1 MIAIP
6 AVDLRDGA
14 CVQLVGG
21 SFAQEKV
28 RIENPVDV
36 ARSWEHYGFH
46 RLHVVDLDAATGHGS
61 NITVVRSLLFDSGVP
76 IQVGGG
82 VRSSEL
88 VEELLEAGASRVI
101 VGTRAIEEPEWLA
114 ELAARHPGEIIVAC
128 DVRERRVTT
137 RGWAHTLPL
146 DILDVVDELNS
157 LPLAGM
163 LVTADGTTTKIGN
176 RVFTVHLSNDA
187 HSKSDIMI
195 EVDNGVLFTGDNVLN
210 KRVARMDDGSFV
222 GTIKEIDRALSLPV
236 KVIVPGHGKTGGR
249 EVLTAQKA
257 YLQTLFDAV
266 KTEYDLGKS
275 DFEMKPVLEKKLAK
289 FKHWHGFDAALGKH
303 VSLAVLEIEQQ

>member
-1 MIAIP
+1 VIAIP

-21 SFAQEKV
+21 SFAQERV
-28 RIENPVDV
+28 RLQNPVDV

-46 RLHVVDLDAATGHGS
+46 RLHVVDLDAATGRGS
-61 NITVVRSLLFDSGVP
+61 NLSVVRSLLFDSGVP

-88 VEELLEAGASRVI
+88 VQELLDAGAQSVI

-137 RGWAHTLPL
+137 RGWAHTLPV

-157 LPLAGM
+157 LPLAGL
-163 LVTADGTTTKIGN
+163 LVTAVHREGQMQGTDLPLMEDVAESSHFPVYASGGVTTMQ
-176 RVFTVHLSNDA
+176 D
-187 HSKSDIMI
+187 M
-195 EVDNGVLFTGDNVLN
+195 
-210 KRVARMDDGSFV
+210 
-222 GTIKEIDRALSLPV
+222 RALEHRGLAGVVIGMALYTGALDPV
-236 KVIVPGHGKTGGR
+236 
-249 EVLTAQKA
+249 VLAGE
-257 YLQTLFDAV
+257 FG
-266 KTEYDLGKS
+266 E
-275 DFEMKPVLEKKLAK
+275 
-289 FKHWHGFDAALGKH
+289 
-303 VSLAVLEIEQQ
+303 